1 MFTLKE
7 TDGTRMTQK
16 KLLRMETFFF
26 SLFYINIKE
35 TTKPCYFLP
44 EPKIMITIRSDP
56 PLTPPPCT
64 WTIKTRDVDSLLFS
78 NYKATS
84 CSPVRIDVS
93 PELSTK
99 WSPDVFVFSNLM
111 S

>member
-16 KLLRMETFFF
+16 KLLRMETFLF

-56 PLTPPPCT
+56 PLPLPPVHGLLRPEMLIVFC
-64 WTIKTRDVDSLLFS
+64 SLTT
-78 NYKATS
+78 KRR
-84 CSPVRIDVS
+84 PVVQ
-93 PELSTK
+93 
-99 WSPDVFVFSNLM
+99 
-111 S
+111 